1 MAVTKERLNE
11 IFNRMTTDQELT
23 PEYMDE
29 LTAYQNEILGD
40 PDDQID
46 TTEIE
51 EVKARVAELE
61 KENGN
66 LKQEIRRRFFNVA
79 EENQDVDGAENID
92 EEEEEEEDVDYFL
105 DE

>member
-11 IFNRMTTDQELT
+11 IFNKMTADQELT

-40 PDDQID
+40 LDDQID

-51 EVKARVAELE
+51 EVRARVAELE

-79 EENQDVDGAENID
+79 EENQDVDGAENTE